1 MYRKWRIEHKQ
12 DYGFYFFDNSDELTY
27 RDGEG
32 FITEY
37 PEAVERSAVTG
48 IHSLVA
54 NALII
59 YIVINILVIAVDYLR
74 PLKRCMTFLII
85 HWAFSRAMKVLP
97 LL

>member
-1 MYRKWRIEHKQ
+1 MAYRTQAGLRLLL
-12 DYGFYFFDNSDELTY
+12 FDNSDELTY

-59 YIVINILVIAVDYLR
+59 YIVINILVTAVDYFTPFKTVHDLSYNS
-74 PLKRCMTFLII
+74 LG
-85 HWAFSRAMKVLP
+85 FSRAMKALP